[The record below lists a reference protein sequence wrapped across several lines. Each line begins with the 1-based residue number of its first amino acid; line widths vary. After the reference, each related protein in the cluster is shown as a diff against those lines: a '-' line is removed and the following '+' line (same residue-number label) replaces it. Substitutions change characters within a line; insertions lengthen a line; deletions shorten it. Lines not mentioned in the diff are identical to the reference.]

1 MNPVLRDKCAAR
13 RIARAGC
20 VDAIGIVRVTT
31 RLEAARPLSNA
42 ERVHAWR
49 NRSGRPG
56 FAGAYVVPHQR
67 KAIKSMPAT
76 SYEHRRLPLGGGGVA
91 GALSNT
97 GDC

>member
-20 VDAIGIVRVTT
+20 VDALGIVRVST

-42 ERVHAWR
+42 ERVNAWR

-56 FAGAYVVPHQR
+56 FAGAYGG
-67 KAIKSMPAT
+67 AAPAQARQVNAGHL
-76 SYEHRRLPLGGGGVA
+76 SRARRLPRRR
-91 GALSNT
+91 
-97 GDC
+97 